1 MQEGQANR
9 YLWITAAGS
18 RSKGSDLN
26 SCGSNLGRRFRIG
39 WLGGLGARG
48 GGAAHGARRRAAA
61 EPRSSP
67 IRRSGGWF
75 EPGMGRGACPRYAQS
90 TGVQIG
96 MLRGWE
102 RGSHRQ
108 GRLGGG
114 GISAGERVRAARV
127 AYGLNRLM
135 Q

>member
-1 MQEGQANR
+1 MAWVLR
-9 YLWITAAGS
+9 PLDLILAA
-18 RSKGSDLN
+18 
-26 SCGSNLGRRFRIG
+26 CFGSNGR
-39 WLGGLGARG
+39 GGLDA
-48 GGAAHGARRRAAA
+48 RAAA
-61 EPRSSP
+61 LTTERGGARPRSRRSSP
-67 IRRSGGWF
+67 IRRSGGRF

-127 AYGLNRLM
+127 AYGLRQLM